1 MDHLREAGPWLFSGL
16 VAIIGGWFTYR
27 GTRGQTNV
35 AGFDKLVQS
44 YDKRLGDV
52 EDQLAAVRGNVRVH
66 RQWDDQLYDQ
76 ARQAGWDVTPPP
88 PLD

>member
-16 VAIIGGWFTYR
+16 VAIVGGWFTYR

-44 YDKRLGDV
+44 YDRRLTAV
-52 EDQLAAVRGNVRVH
+52 EQQLAHESSLRRAH
-66 RQWDDQLYDQ
+66 RPWDDSIYDQ
-76 ARQAGWDVTPPP
+76 ARRAGWDVPPPP